1 MNFFSKYIIA
11 VLVLVLAG
19 SLATPICQ
27 AQAQPRVFTRVLNI
41 DPDGGYLGIGMKEVT
56 VDNMSTYKLKEERGV
71 IINSVVQGSPAEEA
85 KLQEKDVILEF
96 ADIHVWSTQ
105 QFSRLVKETPVGRT
119 VELGISRDG
128 KRLELAVK
136 IGKREARSDR
146 AGNEAGRNMWVLPA
160 PNDRLFEDYFR
171 GLPDGIPVPRTAGR
185 PRLGVTLLPL
195 TDQLGEHL
203 GVPGGKG
210 ALVSSV
216 AKDSPSAGKLNSGDV
231 ITEADGKTVNN
242 PDDLARVVRENEG
255 GTITLKVIRDKKE
268 MTITVSLPSEEHQR
282 GYRL

>member
-1 MNFFSKYIIA
+1 MKFYSKYIIA
-11 VLVLVLAG
+11 ALVLVLAG
-19 SLATPICQ
+19 SLAVPICQ
-27 AQAQPRVFTRVLNI
+27 AQAQPRVITRVLNM
-41 DPDGGYLGIGMKEVT
+41 DSDGGYLGIGMKEVT
-56 VDNMSTYKLKEERGV
+56 ADDMSTYKLKEERGV

-171 GLPDGIPVPRTAGR
+171 GLPDGIPVPRTEGK

-255 GTITLKVIRDKKE
+255 GTIILKVIRDKKK
-268 MTITVSLPSEEHQR
+268 MTITVSLPSEENQR